1 MQCRHFPALQCKQK
15 EYLLGRILIMRDYV
29 ITVNSTV
36 DLPLE
41 WLEERNVP
49 VIPLR
54 YTIDGQTY
62 TDMHGLSAKEF
73 FAKLRE
79 GKMSTTSQVNPE
91 EAADMLEPYLKEGK
105 DILHL
110 GFSSGLSGTLNSMK
124 VAGEMLSEKY
134 PEAKIIVIDTLCACL
149 GEGLLLHHALK
160 RKAEGMTIDQ
170 LSEWVEEN
178 KLHICHDVTVDDL
191 NHLHRGGRVS
201 KTTAVIGTLV
211 QIKPIIHMDNAGKL
225 QVIGKERGRKRSLNK
240 IVDMAAEQA
249 KGWDND
255 IIMITHG
262 DCIEDAEYVA
272 RLVREKMG
280 IDNILINNIG
290 TVIGS
295 HTGPGVVAVF
305 CMGSHRYL
313 PEEEQSSGR
322 TGKSSLRK

>member
-1 MQCRHFPALQCKQK
+1 
-15 EYLLGRILIMRDYV
+15 MRDYV

-36 DLPLE
+36 DVPKE
-41 WLEERNVP
+41 WLEERHVP
-49 VIPLR
+49 VVPLR
-54 YTIDGQTY
+54 YTIDGKTY
-62 TDMHGLSAKEF
+62 TDMEGLSAREF
-73 FAKLRE
+73 FAKLRD
-79 GKMSTTSQVNPE
+79 GKMSVTSQVNPE
-91 EAADMLEPYLKEGK
+91 EAAELLEPYLKEGK

-124 VAGEMLSEKY
+124 IAGEMLQEKY

-149 GEGLLLHHALK
+149 GEALLLYKALQQK
-160 RKAEGMTIDQ
+160 EKGMSIDETAQ
-170 LSEWVEEN
+170 WVEEN
-178 KLHICHDVTVDDL
+178 KLHICHNVTVDDL

-201 KTTAVIGTLV
+201 RTTAVLGTLV
-211 QIKPIIHMDNAGKL
+211 QIKPIIHMDDNGKL
-225 QVIGKERGRKRSLNK
+225 QVIGKERGRKKSLNK
-240 IVDMAAEQA
+240 IVDMAVEQS

-272 RLVREKMG
+272 KLVREKMG

-305 CMGSHRYL
+305 CMGNKR
-313 PEEEQSSGR
+313 
-322 TGKSSLRK
+322 